1 MRMTTTSVRKTTTS
15 LMTIIH
21 RRILF
26 HLHSLFHRCR
36 LVHLRNLF
44 NRRSLVHWRRLFHRS
59 SLFDR
64 RSLIHRCSLFHQSI
78 LVHRR
83 SIFHQG
89 IIDEDEDSSDY
100 PEFYLS
106 EDEGEDTSDY
116 EECDDTILRGLG
128 YSGFDEQVFDRT
140 CIFGNVVALNIHQ
153 TVLLRSI
160 AEELPRPRTKEYVC
174 TLTKSNVIPGECNL
188 EFTPEYTSAYLLR
201 FMMNPNAERLGIPAR
216 PQVVSLAVCT
226 PTSTVKKYCKLKLQV
241 SGKAMDVPFEA
252 VETEDE
258 LPLNGVAVYAYKGRC
273 ARGAYTLIEGET
285 ISFLDNSDD
294 FRIESMKA
302 PGKGM
307 DIYMQLVIDELLVL
321 WNDGVLTHDAAF
333 GRKFHL
339 YTVLLWTI
347 SDWQGRAVISEYEE
361 GRPVGRVELFFATH
375 LNSKGHPVSKYTA
388 KKMVEVKKF
397 CDEDKTLISDDEALY
412 TEVFPRAKASRT
424 HGLGL
429 VMGGKTTEKINHLM
443 TVLDHAE
450 EEKIQLRGVVQNLVE
465 KSEEIEKENIRLR
478 DVVQNLMATTKQME
492 DRLNNFLATQ
502 QSHSNRGHNDQQQ
515 HSNQQQ
521 YEDQAAQTNQQNPT
535 AQDPHATTEQK
546 KQDPHPTAQE
556 KQQQGTQATAEQKQQ
571 DPHPTTQEKEQQG
584 PQATAQQKQQ
594 QHLHPTAQEKQQQ
607 GPQATTQQKQQQH
620 PHPTAQEKQ
629 QQGPQATAQQK

>member
-89 IIDEDEDSSDY
+89 IMCDEDEDSSDY

-273 ARGAYTLIEGET
+273 AR
-285 ISFLDNSDD
+285 
-294 FRIESMKA
+294 
-302 PGKGM
+302 
-307 DIYMQLVIDELLVL
+307 
-321 WNDGVLTHDAAF
+321 
-333 GRKFHL
+333 
-339 YTVLLWTI
+339 
-347 SDWQGRAVISEYEE
+347 EYEE